1 MTSNIWIPID
11 HIQDQ
16 EPIWA
21 GTRIRMFEFSPN
33 GVEQNEQKQNKA
45 ERSEQYMEYLLSYI
59 HGNSDELQLTCLT
72 QGEAGNIG
80 AVVSKDLPNHY
91 TLAQTLKA
99 MLAGTYSEVLFE

>member
-1 MTSNIWIPID
+1 MRSNIWIPIE

-21 GTRIRMFEFSPN
+21 GTRIRMFELSQN

-45 ERSEQYMEYLLSYI
+45 EHSEQYMEYLLSYI

-72 QGEAGNIG
+72 QGRPEI
-80 AVVSKDLPNHY
+80 SEQSSPRTCRTI
-91 TLAQTLKA
+91 TLWLKR
-99 MLAGTYSEVLFE
+99 